1 MPDGLID
8 RLTRGVW
15 RECRAAD
22 WAALVAA
29 DGDAIMAATSRDRF
43 HAKQNRSIVRWT
55 LRTGER
61 PFVVYLKRH
70 FRDQLFRGWLATLFG
85 GHQWSASSHEAQNLD
100 WAAANGFRSPRIAS
114 VGERIGPWG
123 GLQSY
128 LALEEL
134 TGMIALHEAIPA
146 AANRLSPAAFAIWK
160 RGLTV
165 ILATTI
171 ARLHRLRRFHK
182 DLYLCHFFVPERW
195 THAAPPSWDGELAM
209 IDLHRLG
216 HHPFTAAWWRLKDL
230 AQLLYSSDIAGVT
243 ARDRLRFA
251 RRYAGRQRRSLGWR
265 LTRWAVGVRWQNYRR
280 HNAARKL
287 PKAA

>member
-70 FRDQLFRGWLATLFG
+70 ARDQLFRGWLATLFG

-100 WAAANGFRSPRIAS
+100 WAAANGFRTPRIAS

-146 AANRLSPAAFAIWK
+146 AANRLSPAAFASWK
-160 RGLTV
+160 RGLTA

-182 DLYLCHFFVPERW
+182 DLYLCHFFIPERW
-195 THAAPPSWDGELAM
+195 THVCAAELGFRISDDRSAPARPSSVHGRM
-209 IDLHRLG
+209 V
-216 HHPFTAAWWRLKDL
+216 AA
-230 AQLLYSSDIAGVT
+230 QGP
-243 ARDRLRFA
+243 
-251 RRYAGRQRRSLGWR
+251 G
-265 LTRWAVGVRWQNYRR
+265 AVALFFRYRR
-280 HNAARKL
+280 RDGPRPAALCPSLCRQAAAFTRLATHALGRRRALAKL
-287 PKAA
+287 PAS